1 MQGKAVYTRPK
12 VVRFFPGPCA
22 SGSYVHWAALY
33 TLMYKCY
40 HLYLFTL
47 DVSYVL
53 QIAEFVYGMLLM
65 VAWCIH

>member
-1 MQGKAVYTRPK
+1 MSRKLEITCISFIAVALSFDYRSASDSYCYT
-12 VVRFFPGPCA
+12 VI
-22 SGSYVHWAALY
+22 
-33 TLMYKCY
+33 YKCY